1 MTAEQIKKIAGA
13 VIVFLLIMSS
23 SLYFLMEVRNGIHQE
38 QQKEAYDLAKSYTE
52 IIEAETLK
60 AGKEAAAFAGNAQF
74 KGTPSKWFPKEAQA
88 MMDEHP
94 AIVGMEL
101 AQFGKKDIIT
111 SYPENFSVAK
121 EAGIVEVCKNI
132 KENTNDGDSEPRMVA
147 PVELADGSTG
157 AVCVVP
163 IFLFNAKDVKFNQ
176 WGSLT
181 VVYKL
186 PDLISEANIT
196 SIPEKN
202 YIYRLYGNNPLL
214 TDDGEI
220 LTSVA
225 EMPAETESSSAI
237 VPQGLWL
244 LKVAPDGGFGY
255 GIPTVGAVVIS
266 AVLGILGGVATI
278 KVTGK
283 NNN

>member
-1 MTAEQIKKIAGA
+1 MTAEQIKKYAGA

-23 SLYFLMEVRNGIHQE
+23 SLYFLMELRNDIHQG
-38 QQKEAYDLAKSYTE
+38 QQKEAYDLAKSYTD
-52 IIEAETLK
+52 IIEAETMK

-74 KGTPSKWFPKEAQA
+74 KGNASKWFPKEAQA

-101 AQFGKKDIIT
+101 TQFAKKNIVT
-111 SYPENFSVAK
+111 SYPKNFSVAK
-121 EAGIVEVCKNI
+121 EKGVTEACDYL
-132 KENTNDGDSEPRMVA
+132 KENKNDGDSEPMMIG
-147 PVELADGSTG
+147 PVELTDGSKG

-163 IFLFNAKDVKFNQ
+163 IFTFNAKDVNFNQ
-176 WGSLT
+176 WGALT

-186 PDLISEANIT
+186 PELISEANIT

-220 LTSVA
+220 LTSIP

-244 LKVAPDGGFGY
+244 LKVAPDSGFGY
-255 GIPTVGAVVIS
+255 GIPTVGAIVIS

-283 NNN
+283 NKN